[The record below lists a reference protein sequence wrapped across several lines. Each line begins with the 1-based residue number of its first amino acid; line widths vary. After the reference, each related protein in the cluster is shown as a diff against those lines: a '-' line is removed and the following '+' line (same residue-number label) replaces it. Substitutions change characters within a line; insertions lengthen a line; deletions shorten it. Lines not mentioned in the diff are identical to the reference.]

1 MTQERIGNV
10 ILDLTRYSGED
21 LYSDGE
27 VEDRLLQI
35 AQVSPEEE
43 FDRIIRKEKDW
54 PVLYHLSSI
63 RGNIVSWI
71 PFTGREKVLEIG
83 AGPGA
88 ITGVLAQRC
97 ARVEC
102 IELSRKRSY
111 INAYRHSGADN
122 LTIHVG
128 NFEDIEPSLDRD
140 YDYIFLIGV
149 LEYAGSYF
157 TGRDPFREELT
168 RVLSHLRPGG
178 RAVVAI
184 ENRLGLKYWA
194 GCAEDHSG
202 RYFDGIESYASG
214 DEPAKTFSRPALES
228 LLRQSGA
235 QEYSFYYPYPDYKF
249 TEVLYS
255 DRRLPYASEL
265 SSNIRNFDRERLL
278 LFDEQKAYR
287 GITQDGLY
295 PLFAN
300 SFEIVIGPPLPV
312 AYCKFSNDRAPQY
325 RIRTEIGEAEDGS
338 SEVRKYPMTAE
349 AAAHVEHM
357 LEGGRRLSR
366 RYQGRQSMRGELKIS
381 EYKPVLHVASC
392 RRTQDGGIAFPFVPG
407 RSLES
412 MLDECLSRGD
422 GERFV
427 QLLEKYRDRVGAGEG
442 ESDPPIADYDMT
454 FANILISGDTWT
466 AVDYEWTVDE
476 DLPAREMLF
485 RALLVYYLE
494 DESRRERC
502 DELIGQEKL
511 LQRLGIPAQDVR
523 RLTEEEHSFQE
534 HVTGGVTSLG
544 ELRAQMGTGVI
555 KPAQLQTEEEREA
568 VLKTRTLTSVQI
580 YCDTGSGYREEDSWF
595 IDDVYREEGMISFD
609 ITVPADA
616 VKLRVDPTLC
626 PCIVLLRDVWLE
638 DEDVTEKANRQLRCG
653 GRRYSNGSMVF
664 TDDDPWIEW
673 KVKDLRRMGRERI
686 PSGEEFT
693 MGLTIQMAGLPSTMA
708 EAMRGEE

>member
-10 ILDLTRYSGED
+10 TLDLSRYTGED
-21 LYSDGE
+21 LYCDGE
-27 VEDRLLQI
+27 VEDRLLEI
-35 AQVSPEEE
+35 VRDFPEEE
-43 FDRIIRKEKDW
+43 FDRIIRTEKDW

-63 RGNIVSWI
+63 RSNIISWI
-71 PFTGREKVLEIG
+71 PFTGQEKVLEIG

-97 ARVEC
+97 ASVEC
-102 IELSRKRSY
+102 VELSKKRSQ
-111 INAYRHSGADN
+111 INAYRHRSAEN
-122 LTIHVG
+122 LLIHVG
-128 NFEDIEPSLDRD
+128 NFEDIEPALDRD

-149 LEYAGSYF
+149 LEYAGSYLS
-157 TGRDPFREELT
+157 GRDPFAEELT

-202 RYFDGIESYASG
+202 RYFDGIESYVSKDA
-214 DEPAKTFSRPALES
+214 PAETFSRPALED
-228 LLRQSGA
+228 LLRRSGA

-255 DRRLPYASEL
+255 DRRLPQASEL
-265 SSNIRNFDRERLL
+265 TSNIRNFDRERLL

-295 PLFAN
+295 HLFAN
-300 SFEIVIGPPLPV
+300 SFEVVIGPALPV

-325 RIRTEIGEAEDGS
+325 RIRTQIGEGKDGT
-338 SEVRKYPMTAE
+338 SEVRKYPMTA
-349 AAAHVEHM
+349 AAEDHIEHM
-357 LEGGRRLSR
+357 IEGGMRLSR
-366 RYQGRQSMRGELKIS
+366 RYQGRQSLRGELKIS
-381 EYKPVLHVASC
+381 EYKPVLHIASC
-392 RRTQDGGIAFPFVPG
+392 RRSGDGGVVFPYIPG

-412 MLDECLSRGD
+412 MLDECLARGD
-422 GERFV
+422 KERFV
-427 QLLEKYRDRVGAGEG
+427 KLLETYRDRVGAGEG

-476 DLPAREMLF
+476 DLPAKEMLY

-494 DESRRERC
+494 DASRRERC
-502 DELIGQEKL
+502 DAMIGQEKL
-511 LQRLGIPAQDVR
+511 LQRLGIPAQDVQ
-523 RLTEEEHSFQE
+523 RLTEEEKSFQE
-534 HVTGGVTSLG
+534 HVTGGVTPLG

-555 KPAQLQTEEEREA
+555 KPAQLQTEEEKEA

-580 YCDTGSGYREEDSWF
+580 YVDTGSGYREEESWF

-609 ITVPADA
+609 IAVPADT
-616 VKLRVDPTLC
+616 VKLRVDPALC
-626 PCIVLLRDVWLE
+626 PCMVLVRGVWLE
-638 DEDVTEKANRQLRCG
+638 DEDVTDKANRQLRCS

-664 TDDDPWIEW
+664 TDNDPWIEW
-673 KVKDLRRMGRERI
+673 KGKDLRRMGRERI

-693 MGLTIQMAGLPSTMA
+693 MGLTIQMAGIPSTMA